1 MICKCG
7 ADMRHQSIGVY
18 FCDKGDRF
26 AVVIGQQ
33 AQWFSAEGEP
43 EPYLPEEHTIPLIA
57 FQRFPS
63 KQEDLFRR
71 R

>member
-7 ADMRHQSIGVY
+7 ADMRHQSQGVW
-18 FCDKGDRF
+18 FCSRGDRF

-43 EPYLPEEHTIPLIA
+43 EPYLADTEKRVA
-57 FQRFPS
+57 SNWRVMQGGR
-63 KQEDLFRR
+63 
-71 R
+71 